1 MERCSGKGPLDL
13 LLLCGHEVVIQDHR
27 QIAMTKKD
35 KRSGYGDSQRVRLT
49 KETENGFSQ
58 IEAKGYR
65 ARLPDRIR
73 YYISWPVLRVT
84 YSSGN
89 LEGSGNLKSHTPRRE
104 TRGSAISCTW

>member
-65 ARLPDRIR
+65 ARLPKNLGFGNYAVDSGVVYGGKPRICH
-73 YYISWPVLRVT
+73 VLTSILKRLKT
-84 YSSGN
+84 LRSGN
-89 LEGSGNLKSHTPRRE
+89 TQ
-104 TRGSAISCTW
+104 